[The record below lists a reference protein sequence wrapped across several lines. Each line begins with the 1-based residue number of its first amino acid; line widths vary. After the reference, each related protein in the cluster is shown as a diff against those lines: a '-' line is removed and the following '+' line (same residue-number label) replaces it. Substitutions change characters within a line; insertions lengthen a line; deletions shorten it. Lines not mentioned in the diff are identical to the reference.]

1 MFASCRLSNLHSGE
15 LYMYSTSIRRE
26 RQTPTPRI
34 IQAHILRRAPWGDA
48 TTGVIQSSSVALDD
62 LCSNSV
68 SACVGLG
75 HKYEINYVVR
85 RGGNDLKKFFVENLD
100 TCARVDP
107 PRPPAFKGSIPSV
120 RSAELVNGFAH
131 EDGKPEKLSPEDIG
145 RCFLG
150 RANLM
155 QANTQAT
162 LRRLCPDALRGLHA
176 ARRRVPV
183 FLKLLTS

>member
-1 MFASCRLSNLHSGE
+1 M
-15 LYMYSTSIRRE
+15 
-26 RQTPTPRI
+26 PR
-34 IQAHILRRAPWGDA
+34 
-48 TTGVIQSSSVALDD
+48 VALDD

-75 HKYEINYVVR
+75 HNSSLRTSTRVR
-85 RGGNDLKKFFVENLD
+85 GLILP
-100 TCARVDP
+100 ARLPSRDP
-107 PRPPAFKGSIPSV
+107 FH